1 VKTLEEVRKALVC
14 CISPDFTCP
23 DCPYFYDS
31 WGGVCLEKL
40 HRDLLVYILR
50 LEHGGGNR

>member
-1 VKTLEEVRKALVC
+1 MKTLEEVRKALVC